1 MDEIRENRKNEQ
13 RALTREELD
22 RILDAPDP
30 QTRAGIRDRAILEL
44 LGGAGLKVQE
54 LVTLRVEN
62 IDLQIS
68 CVLLPENPEN
78 PESPG
83 SSASPERMVPF
94 GKKTR
99 ESLMKYLYDVR
110 REIES
115 PSDLLFPGR
124 SGKMITR
131 QAVWKLVKKHALAAG
146 IRQPVSPED
155 LRTALAVSLLQ
166 KGADPSTV
174 QSLLGIRSAAMHKYF
189 LAQKGA
195 DLT

>member
-54 LVTLRVEN
+54 LVPLRVEN

-68 CVLLPENPEN
+68 CVLLPEN

-115 PSDLLFPGR
+115 PADLLFPGR

>member
-22 RILDAPDP
+22 RILNAPDP

-54 LVTLRVEN
+54 LVPLRVEN

-68 CVLLPENPEN
+68 CVLLPENPE
-78 PESPG
+78 SIG
-83 SSASPERMVPF
+83 SCASPERMVPF